1 VKICVIGAGH
11 VGSTIVEAL
20 HDEHQL
26 TVVDTDATRLT
37 ALSYRYDIV
46 PVQGSGASRRTL
58 QSAGLPGADLLIACT
73 ARDEIN
79 VIAAMFAKGLSPQ
92 TQTVVRTTDA
102 EYIDVWRERQ
112 LDVDFIVSSELET
125 AYAVSHIIGL
135 PAARQTDV
143 FADGQVQIVEFAVD
157 ERHGR
162 PDVIGPTLSEAR
174 IPADSKV
181 AGIVRGGEVKVPRG
195 SEAIRPGD
203 RIVVIGSPAAA
214 GEWSRII
221 GPEDRKVSEVVV
233 FGAGGT
239 GVAVATLLLEQ
250 GIDIKLV
257 EANRERAVAVAELLP
272 GARCYH
278 ALGTD
283 HDFLERERIDHA
295 QAAVFAMG
303 DDARNHFA
311 ATLAK
316 VQGVPFTIAIVRD
329 ATAREVFEQAGID
342 VTIDPRSITAEEIVR
357 FAHDPRVRQLAML
370 QGDRF
375 EVLDIVVRPESDFA
389 GMRFRDMPIG
399 ELLIGALIRDGR
411 ALFPHGDD
419 VLLANDR
426 AIIFTPS
433 SRVEEVERG
442 L

>member
-1 VKICVIGAGH
+1 MIGAGH

-26 TVVDTDATRLT
+26 TVVDVDGPRLT
-37 ALSYRYDIV
+37 ALAYRYDIATV
-46 PVQGSGASRRTL
+46 EGNGASRRTL
-58 QSAGLPGADLLIACT
+58 QNAGLTESDLLIACT

-79 VIAAMFAKGLSPQ
+79 VIAAIFAKGLSPQ
-92 TQTVVRTTDA
+92 TQTVVRTTDV
-102 EYIDVWRERQ
+102 EYLEVWRERQ

-143 FADGQVQIVEFAVD
+143 FAEGQVQIVEFDVD

-162 PDVIGPTLSEAR
+162 PDVIGPLLRDAK
-174 IPADSKV
+174 IPVDSKV
-181 AGIVRGGEVKVPRG
+181 AAIVRRGATTVPRG
-195 SEAIRPGD
+195 TEAIQPGD

-214 GEWSRII
+214 REWSRII
-221 GPEDRKVSEVVV
+221 GPEERTVRDVVV

-239 GVAVATLLLEQ
+239 GVAVAKLLLEQ
-250 GIDIKLV
+250 GIDVKLV
-257 EANRERAVAVAELLP
+257 EARAERALEVAQQLP
-272 GARCYH
+272 RARCYQGV
-278 ALGTD
+278 GTD
-283 HDFLERERIDHA
+283 ADFLERERIAQA

-303 DDARNHFA
+303 DDAKNHFA

-316 VQGVPFTIAIVRD
+316 VQGVAFTIAIVHD
-329 ATAREVFEQAGID
+329 ATAREVFERAGID
-342 VTIDPRSITAEEIVR
+342 VAIDPRSITAEEIVR

-375 EVLDIVVRPESDFA
+375 EVLDIVVRRDSEFA
-389 GMRFRDMPIG
+389 GMRFRDMPIS
-399 ELLIGALIRDGR
+399 ELLIGAVIRQGK

-419 VLLANDR
+419 VLMGDDR